1 MPKKRNTGLP
11 KISQL
16 PSGAYHANVYSHT
29 DADGKRRYE
38 SFTGYDYNQV
48 LLQVAQ
54 FKADKKRDKLD
65 AALGNVKMTVA
76 DAMDQYIE
84 SKNAILSPSTIASYK
99 AIRRNNLLGLQKV
112 TVKQVTQEAVQIA
125 INQEAM
131 NKTPKTVRN
140 IHGFLAAV
148 LQVYRPDLVLHTTLP
163 QKVKSEIAIPT
174 EEEIRLLLDTVKG
187 TDMELPLIL
196 AACCGMR
203 RSEIAA
209 LTWKDID
216 FRKNVIKIKKAL
228 VMDDDN
234 ELIEK
239 TTKTTAGTRTIRMF
253 PVVSDALL
261 RYKEDHPDDGGYI
274 TVRPDIISHRFEKL
288 VKRLGLPRYRFH
300 DLRHYTVSV
309 MLSLNIPKNYI
320 ADFVGHETENM
331 IDKVYGHIMQS
342 RKTSVEDL
350 MQNYYQTVFC

>member
-29 DADGKRRYE
+29 DADGKRHYE

-48 LLQVAQ
+48 MLQIVQ
-54 FKADKKRDKLD
+54 FKADKKQDKLA

-253 PVVSDALL
+253 PVVSDALM

-350 MQNYYQTVFC
+350 MQNYYQSVFC

>member
-48 LLQVAQ
+48 MLQIVQ
-54 FKADKKRDKLD
+54 FKADKKQDKLD
-65 AALGNVKMTVA
+65 SALGNVKMTVA

-99 AIRRNNLLGLQKV
+99 AIRRNNLLSLQKI
-112 TVKQVTQEAVQIA
+112 TVKQVTQETVQIA

-216 FRKNVIKIKKAL
+216 FRKNIIKIKKAL

-253 PVVSDALL
+253 PVVSDALM

-288 VKRLGLPRYRFH
+288 VKRLCLPRYRFH

-350 MQNYYQTVFC
+350 MQNYYQNVFC